1 MERRS
6 FLKTVGA
13 AGLAVGVTPAWSMNY
28 AADIQGSGP
37 DPSGTEQTSPET
49 ILLKDYR
56 PRSLYKI
63 PVSEVPKA
71 KFPIIDM
78 HSHAYAKTPEEIAE
92 WVRNMDEVGVNST
105 IILTGATGREFD
117 DIYRKYAVHPD
128 RFELWCGFD
137 YTGYDQPGFSQ
148 RALGSLEKCHAAG
161 ARGVGELH
169 DKGKGL
175 NSDTMT
181 ALGMHPDDARMDSLF
196 ERCGQLGMP
205 VNIHVADPIWM
216 YEAMDNRNDGLM
228 NAFYWRLDNQPGI
241 VGHSGMIDILE
252 RTVKRHSRTTFIAC
266 HFANL
271 DYDLARLGQLLERHP
286 NLFADISARYA
297 ETAPIPRF
305 LSQFYAKYGD
315 RLLYGTDMGFDKPMY
330 RVTFR
335 ILETL
340 DEHFYE
346 TEMFSYHW
354 SLNGFGLPDEV
365 LQKVYRTNAEKILTS
380 RGARARA

>member
-6 FLKTVGA
+6 FLKTAGA
-13 AGLAVGVTPAWSMNY
+13 AGLGMSAPSAWSLGRES
-28 AADIQGSGP
+28 APEPA
-37 DPSGTEQTSPET
+37 SPET

-56 PRSLYKI
+56 PQSLYKI
-63 PVSEVPKA
+63 PVTEIPKA
-71 KFPIIDM
+71 KFPIVDM
-78 HSHAYAKTPEEIAE
+78 HSHAYAKTPEQIAE
-92 WVRNMDEVGVNST
+92 WVRNMDECGIARTV
-105 IILTGATGREFD
+105 ILSGATGAEFD
-117 DIYRKYAVHPD
+117 DVHRKYAAYPN

-137 YTGYDQPGFSQ
+137 YAGYDQPGFDR
-148 RALGSLEKCHAAG
+148 RAIAALEKCHAAG

-175 NSDTMT
+175 NSEDIT
-181 ALGMHPDDARMDSLF
+181 ALGMHPDDARMDAVF
-196 ERCGQLGMP
+196 ARCGQLGMP

-216 YEAMDNRNDGLM
+216 YEPMDNRNDGLM
-228 NAFYWRLDNQPGI
+228 NAFKWRLDNQPGI

-252 RTVKRHSRTTFIAC
+252 RTVNKHADTTFIAC

-271 DYDLARLGQLLERHP
+271 SYDLTRLGDILNRHP

-305 LSQFYAKYGD
+305 VSQFYARHSD
-315 RLLYGTDMGFDKPMY
+315 RLLYGTDMGFEKSMY

-335 ILETL
+335 ILESL

-346 TEMFSYHW
+346 NDMFGYHW
-354 SLNGFGLPDEV
+354 SLNGFGLPDEI
-365 LQKVYRTNAEKILTS
+365 LEKIYRTNAEKIL
-380 RGARARA
+380 AHA